1 MSDVSTIRIL
11 LVEDDRELA
20 ALIRRG
26 LKREGYAVDHAA
38 DGESGLA
45 RAGAEPY
52 ALLICDL
59 MLPKMDGLSLI
70 ESLRRRG
77 NRMPVLILS
86 AKTLVEERVE
96 GLHAGADDY
105 LTKPFAFDEL
115 SARVEAL
122 LRRSRVEPPAAE
134 IRVENLRVD
143 LLQGKVFRDETEI
156 QLQPQ
161 EFALL
166 VFLMRNKGRVV
177 TRSMIIEQVW
187 HYNIDPL
194 TNVVESRICRLR
206 NKIDRSFSPKLIQT
220 VRGYGYAL
228 RTME

>member
-45 RAGAEPY
+45 RAGTEPY

-59 MLPKMDGLSLI
+59 MLPNMDGLSLI

>member
-1 MSDVSTIRIL
+1 MSNTPPLRIL

-20 ALIRRG
+20 DLIGRG
-26 LKREGYAVDHAA
+26 LRREGYAVDHAA
-38 DGESGLA
+38 DGERGLS
-45 RAGAEPY
+45 RAEADPY

-59 MLPKMDGLSLI
+59 MLPKLDGLSLI
-70 ESLRRRG
+70 ETLRRRG
-77 NRMPVLILS
+77 SRLPVLVLS

-115 SARVEAL
+115 NARVEAL
-122 LRRSRVEPPAAE
+122 LRRSRVEPPAPE

-143 LLQGKVFRDETEI
+143 LLQGKVFRDESEI
-156 QLQPQ
+156 ELQPQ

-166 VFLMRNKGRVV
+166 VFLMRNHGRVV

-187 HYNIDPL
+187 HYNVDPL

-206 NKIDRSFSPKLIQT
+206 NKVDRSFSPKLIQT